1 MPRFMSRTLGYI
13 IAFGAGALALASVQ
27 AQSRQAAAPALTPSD
42 YIEIQQL
49 VSQYSYALDTGAD
62 NGYMYADL
70 FAPDGVM
77 HSRLNGQE
85 AKTDFTGREQLARLA
100 RIPANSTGSRGPLYV
115 SHFLTNHI
123 IRPAPGGAVGKQY
136 LAILDLSQGGKAGQV
151 RHGGHYEDVYVKTDK
166 GWRFKRREMVRVQSG
181 PSAVPIP
188 GPR

>member
-1 MPRFMSRTLGYI
+1 MRGFMSRAIGYA
-13 IAFGAGALALASVQ
+13 IAFGAGALALVSVQ
-27 AQSRQAAAPALTPSD
+27 GQSRQPAGPVLTPSD
-42 YIEIQQL
+42 YLEIQQL
-49 VSQYSYALDTGAD
+49 VAQYSYALDTGAD

-77 HSRLNGQE
+77 HSRINGQE

-100 RIPANSTGSRGPLYV
+100 RISPNAAGTRGPLYV

-123 IRPAPGGAVGKQY
+123 IHPAPGGAVGKQD
-136 LAILDLSQGGKAGQV
+136 LAILDLSQGGKPGQV

-166 GWRFKRREMVRVQSG
+166 GWRFRRREMIRVQSG
-181 PSAVPIP
+181 PSAVPSP